1 MNWVLIFKLFYFEYY
16 FFEMVLMDWDENI
29 IFFKENY
36 FCNIICF
43 VCLYLMYVFIVL
55 NEFGIYLDV
64 KFFFYINRMKVINI
78 SSVG

>member
-1 MNWVLIFKLFYFEYY
+1 
-16 FFEMVLMDWDENI
+16 MDWSLLFGYLLRMDENI

-43 VCLYLMYVFIVL
+43 VCLDLMYVFIVL

-64 KFFFYINRMKVINI
+64 KFFFYINRMNVINI
-78 SSVG
+78 SSVGWMRSMLL